1 MTENMTLARIE
12 YPKVTTVWRTPKGH
26 EAVLNIREGTT
37 DWNTVNSIMT
47 ADEYGLKELTM
58 TGLALD
64 VGAHIGAWAIAA
76 ALDNP
81 ELRVLAIE
89 AIGENAELA
98 AENAYLSGVGDRVEV
113 VHNAAAAP
121 GVETADVFWR
131 AQGTESFEH
140 HAFIGNSSLVYDH
153 GDTNHETETVACVA
167 LGDVIRGAH
176 ESGEELSFI
185 KIDCEGCEWGF
196 LTDPAIQY
204 VEGIIGEWHP
214 TGGHTGAD
222 IVALLVDTHDV
233 TLSGPVEGPGGF
245 VAVRR
250 A

>member
-1 MTENMTLARIE
+1 MENMTLARIE
-12 YPKVTTVWRTPKGH
+12 YTEVQTIWRTPKGH
-26 EAVLNIREGTT
+26 EAVLNIREGTS
-37 DWNTVNSIMT
+37 DWNTVASILT
-47 ADEYGLKELTM
+47 YDEYGLKDLTM

-98 AENAYLSGVGDRVEV
+98 AKNAYLSGVSNRVEV

-140 HAFIGNSSLVYDH
+140 HAFIGNSSLVYNH
-153 GDTNHETETVACVA
+153 GDTNHETETVACVS
-167 LGDVIRGAH
+167 LGDVLQRG
-176 ESGEELSFI
+176 EVSFL

-196 LTDPAIQY
+196 LTDPGIKH

-214 TGGHTGAD
+214 TGGHVQAD
-222 IVALLVDTHDV
+222 IVALLEATHDV
-233 TLSGPVEGPGGF
+233 TLSGPAEGPGGF